1 MKRINTEHLLTL
13 GMALTADRRA
23 MERRVRGVFARKRS
37 AKGLV
42 ALSLILALALGFGAF
57 TTACQPR
64 QATVSDSNA
73 QLASSGNVYASG
85 GNALV
90 SGGNAITT
98 TRLSSKQEAMEWLK
112 HALSRART
120 FPAPRMEGISFTERG
135 QWDARPNPDNAQRLI
150 AASRFL
156 EWANAVFVTSYT
168 PGDLM
173 ATYYFDQSGY
183 RADVWR
189 FDSTDGVLSGA
200 LNAKTLALISANCYN
215 EPDDALHPSLAAPAQ
230 QSTTYDYWST
240 LDPTS
245 AVARVAGILGGSAR
259 NLKVTGGSSSGN
271 ATAGWMIQTQLL
283 FQLDDGSYCEIMV
296 YADEALTPTTLCIY
310 PDADCAEEGVFW
322 RADLERVEKT
332 VSLLSPQDFRKGE
345 PEPDDLSEQEA
356 YAFFFRLFEAAGHVQ
371 FAAHE
376 KPKEP
381 SATFYVDASGTREN
395 YWHIEGDGVSFDL
408 TSKTGR
414 MINLKANG
422 MLGSKLGL
430 RDIPYEKMG
439 EKEYEDATM
448 ELFAALFG
456 KDAIEAV
463 RPNAVYDVRYC
474 TMMPYMAD
482 GTVYEIMYQD
492 GLIVE
497 VTGFLKMDPNTWPS
511 VPEWLKKWSSVDE
524 STGVISIVGFVN
536 GTRRVVPNWLAD
548 WVYINNETGEI
559 FTMEW

>member
-156 EWANAVFVTSYT
+156 EWANAVFATSYT

-271 ATAGWMIQTQLL
+271 ATAGWMIQSQLL

-296 YADEALTPTTLCIY
+296 YADEALTPTTLCI
-310 PDADCAEEGVFW
+310 
-322 RADLERVEKT
+322 
-332 VSLLSPQDFRKGE
+332 
-345 PEPDDLSEQEA
+345 
-356 YAFFFRLFEAAGHVQ
+356 
-371 FAAHE
+371 
-376 KPKEP
+376 
-381 SATFYVDASGTREN
+381 
-395 YWHIEGDGVSFDL
+395 
-408 TSKTGR
+408 
-414 MINLKANG
+414 
-422 MLGSKLGL
+422 
-430 RDIPYEKMG
+430 
-439 EKEYEDATM
+439 
-448 ELFAALFG
+448 
-456 KDAIEAV
+456 
-463 RPNAVYDVRYC
+463 
-474 TMMPYMAD
+474 
-482 GTVYEIMYQD
+482 
-492 GLIVE
+492 
-497 VTGFLKMDPNTWPS
+497 
-511 VPEWLKKWSSVDE
+511 
-524 STGVISIVGFVN
+524 
-536 GTRRVVPNWLAD
+536 
-548 WVYINNETGEI
+548 
-559 FTMEW
+559 